1 MTAASASE
9 AQGINVQQM
18 TEFETIRQYEW
29 CFRYGNNGGY
39 EVRNRYSKQGF
50 DATYDNGG
58 NVHLWGYWG
67 GRNQEWEV
75 TP

>member
-1 MTAASASE
+1 MTAAIASE
-9 AQGINVQQM
+9 AEGVNVEQK
-18 TEFETIRQYEW
+18 EDAIGREYEW

-39 EVRNRYSKQGF
+39 EVRNRFSKQGL
-50 DATYDNGG
+50 DATTWDGG

-75 TP
+75 V